1 MFGPWSNVVSVR
13 LAGASRAVRSMVA
26 PRRRSQLGYLNI
38 HIDEVD
44 KYRVDLR
51 VQRNLRRVARYARNF
66 ETLSAA
72 VDYRDGVRAELGR
85 PPAEDDA

>member
-1 MFGPWSNVVSVR
+1 
-13 LAGASRAVRSMVA
+13 MVA

-51 VQRNLRRVARYARNF
+51 VQKGHKRLARYVRNF
-66 ETLSAA
+66 DTLSAA
-72 VDYRDGVRAELGR
+72 VDYRDGIRSDLGL